1 MVFKVKK
8 TIVVLASLLFINA
21 LIYGLSMSSI
31 EATSGKYAVII
42 VLSLLIFLNLLSL
55 ILNIIVIDGDTITVK
70 SLYGKKNVSIL
81 NLQEI
86 SFIPLKGR
94 ILMMLS
100 DSNGFVFVSSMID
113 GFDKIAKVIRDN
125 LKSKELIEKIDEID
139 MGVIN
144 SKNRMVIVF
153 LLIFNFLIAGSYI
166 YNFLK

>member
-8 TIVVLASLLFINA
+8 TIILLAVLLFVNA
-21 LIYGLSMSSI
+21 LIYGLSIPSSDT
-31 EATSGKYAVII
+31 TSGKYAVII
-42 VLSLLIFLNLLSL
+42 ALSILIFLNLLSL
-55 ILNIIVIDGDTITVK
+55 ILNIITIDGDTITVR
-70 SLYGKKNVSIL
+70 SLYGKKNVSLQNI
-81 NLQEI
+81 QEI

-113 GFDKIAKVIRDN
+113 GFDKIAKIIRDN
-125 LKSKELIEKIDEID
+125 LKTEELIEKIDEID
-139 MGVIN
+139 MNVIN

-153 LLIFNFLIAGSYI
+153 LVIFNTLIAGSYM